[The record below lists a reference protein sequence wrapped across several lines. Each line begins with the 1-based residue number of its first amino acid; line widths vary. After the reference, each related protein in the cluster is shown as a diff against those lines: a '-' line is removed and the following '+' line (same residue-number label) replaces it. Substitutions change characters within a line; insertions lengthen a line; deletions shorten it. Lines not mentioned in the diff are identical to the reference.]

1 MKKASR
7 IVVLMLFAGLISLS
21 LVGCKKEVDP
31 LIEAEN
37 QTEMMENEKI
47 ANEKKEA
54 EKGEEEE
61 KKDDH
66 AGHGHAKGEHPK

>member
-21 LVGCKKEVDP
+21 LVGCKKKVDP
-31 LIEAEN
+31 PIEPEN
-37 QTEMMENEKI
+37 QAEMRENEKI

-54 EKGEEEE
+54 EKGKEEE
-61 KKDDH
+61 KKDEH
-66 AGHGHAKGEHPK
+66 PKGEHPE